1 MDYIYSPNQVI
12 NYEYD
17 ALGRLQQTH
26 DKRSGLGIKTT
37 SFQYDEFSRVRKVSY
52 PTGYTIRNTYN
63 EYGYLTHIKD
73 NDYRNLWKT
82 ISVNEYGQVKS
93 FRLGNNIQVEREFD
107 DSHRLQTSTA
117 VVNGEIIQSFSYHY
131 NDFSNLDARKDNVHG
146 MEEGFLYDNL
156 NRLETITL
164 NGVESSMVYDPYGR
178 LLSKQAD
185 GLTVFAGARYETYD
199 QSGNLKPH
207 AISEATMTSNPFP
220 TQGQNITYTM
230 FDKVR
235 TISQDNLTLSYDYG
249 YNHQRI
255 HMEERVEGELV
266 TTKDYYGNCEIID
279 NGTPIPHTYL
289 SGPLGTFAVVRNVMG
304 EDQVSFILKDHLGSW
319 TAITDSDG
327 NLMQELSFDAWGNL
341 RDPETWSGEFNGTP
355 LLDRGFTGHEHL
367 YDFGLIN
374 MNGRMYDPVM
384 SSFLS
389 VDNYVQ

>member
-1 MDYIYSPNQVI
+1 M
-12 NYEYD
+12 
-17 ALGRLQQTH
+17 
-26 DKRSGLGIKTT
+26 
-37 SFQYDEFSRVRKVSY
+37 
-52 PTGYTIRNTYN
+52 
-63 EYGYLTHIKD
+63 
-73 NDYRNLWKT
+73 
-82 ISVNEYGQVKS
+82 
-93 FRLGNNIQVEREFD
+93 
-107 DSHRLQTSTA
+107 
-117 VVNGEIIQSFSYHY
+117 
-131 NDFSNLDARKDNVHG
+131 
-146 MEEGFLYDNL
+146 
-156 NRLETITL
+156 
-164 NGVESSMVYDPYGR
+164 
-178 LLSKQAD
+178 
-185 GLTVFAGARYETYD
+185 TVFAGARYETYD